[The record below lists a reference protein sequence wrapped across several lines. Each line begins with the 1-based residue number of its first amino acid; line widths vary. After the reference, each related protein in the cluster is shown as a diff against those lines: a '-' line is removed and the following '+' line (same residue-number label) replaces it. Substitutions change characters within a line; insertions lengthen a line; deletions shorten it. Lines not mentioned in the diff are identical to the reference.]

1 MDTKEIFIT
10 IAPYLSLIAL
20 IVSVMSYRVANK
32 NQKQSQKSFDIEH
45 SNTLIC
51 NLKVEGVEGVE
62 GQILK
67 TSFKVLNHGKNNIT
81 INKIQLCG
89 RAKSSVGDDYGI
101 VNDTLG
107 LDGTKTIAS
116 GGDIDFKAN
125 FVIGYGQLK
134 TLELSAFVQGIN
146 SKHEEFRIAIP
157 VDITYA

>member
-1 MDTKEIFIT
+1 MTIT
-10 IAPYLSLIAL
+10 ACLSLIAL
-20 IVSVMSYRVANK
+20 IVSFMSYRVVNK

-51 NLKVEGVEGVE
+51 NLKVEEVK

-81 INKIQLCG
+81 INKIQLSG

-101 VNDTLG
+101 LNDTSG
-107 LDGTKTIAS
+107 SDGTKTIAS

-157 VDITYA
+157 VDIKYA

>member
-1 MDTKEIFIT
+1 MT
-10 IAPYLSLIAL
+10 IAACLSLIAV
-20 IVSVMSYRVANK
+20 IVSFMSYRVASK

-51 NLKVEGVEGVE
+51 NLKVEEVEGHS
-62 GQILK
+62 LK
-67 TSFKVLNHGKNNIT
+67 TSFKILNHGKNNIT
-81 INKIQLCG
+81 INKVQLSG

-101 VNDTLG
+101 LNDTLG
-107 LDGTKTIAS
+107 SDGTKTIAP

-157 VDITYA
+157 VDIKYT